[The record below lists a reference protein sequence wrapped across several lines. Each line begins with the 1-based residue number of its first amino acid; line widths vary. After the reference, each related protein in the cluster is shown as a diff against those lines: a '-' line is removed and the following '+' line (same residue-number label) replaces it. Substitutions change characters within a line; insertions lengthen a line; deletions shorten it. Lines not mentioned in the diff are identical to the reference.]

1 MIDYVRLKTK
11 TDKIPYVAHS
21 QGTSLMF
28 AALAEDFGQLDQ
40 KISIFVALAPIT
52 HLIGSHNSLIKQVSK
67 SIPVVKNIM
76 DKLNIHELF
85 G

>member
-11 TDKIPYVAHS
+11 TDKIPYVGHS

-28 AALAEDFGQLDQ
+28 TALSRDFGQLDE

-52 HLIGSHNSLIKQVSK
+52 HLIGCHNSFIKSVSK
-67 SIPVVKNIM
+67 SIPFIR
-76 DKLNIHELF
+76 KLTN
-85 G
+85 